1 MHKIILLGLSFA
13 LAMVAGCAST
23 PKKIK
28 DAPGWYT
35 DLPDDDE
42 SYLYSATV
50 GESRK
55 ADVATKKAT
64 IQARAELAQKL
75 GTKVQNLEKLFQE
88 EVGADSDTELLE
100 QFTSV
105 TKTITSETL
114 HGTQQEER
122 KVQTLEN
129 GTYRVYVLMS
139 LPIGAANQTM
149 MAKIKANE
157 HLYTRFRASKAF
169 EDLDADIKEYE
180 KARAQEYEK
189 ARVQQ

>member
-13 LAMVAGCAST
+13 VVLAAGCALIGG
-23 PKKIK
+23 PQIK
-28 DAPGWYT
+28 GVPGWYT

-55 ADVATKKAT
+55 MAVATKKAKT
-64 IQARAELAQKL
+64 EARAELAQKM

-100 QFTSV
+100 QFTSI

-114 HGTQQEER
+114 HGTQEE
-122 KVQTLEN
+122 KKEVQTLEN
-129 GTYRVYVLMS
+129 GTFRVYVLMS
-139 LPIGAANQTM
+139 LPIGAANQAM

-169 EDLDADIKEYE
+169 EELDADIKEYE
-180 KARAQEYEK
+180 RTRE
-189 ARVQQ
+189 QQ